1 MMTTVDSSVDLGG
14 SSAIVVVVVDVVG
27 RQNLID
33 PSPEKF
39 SPILL
44 VLNKFQCCD
53 KNRKSPRPE
62 FFFERKS
69 LESVFLFEWTT
80 NKFFGRFQRFRI
92 KTFPEEVRS
101 HLIHFCRKKTSGGL
115 SYKHPGQIL
124 NLKE

>member
-53 KNRKSPRPE
+53 KNRKSRSPE
-62 FFFERKS
+62 FFERKS
-69 LESVFLFEWTT
+69 LESIFYLNGQQTNFLSEFKYSES
-80 NKFFGRFQRFRI
+80 KHFQRKFSRI
-92 KTFPEEVRS
+92 
-101 HLIHFCRKKTSGGL
+101 
-115 SYKHPGQIL
+115 
-124 NLKE
+124 